1 MRSILQLLK
10 CFSLFALTLLSSFC
24 KKKKNSLCHFCCL
37 SALQLSVTDLACQKV
52 HSWASAWFYRRNNQV
67 HSPHFNILACK
78 IECCLKI
85 LAFAVFFFITLFWTH
100 TKACRNRRR
109 YLLAVYQPV
118 ISVSIFLKMWDA
130 LTLDIIMSTAMFCI
144 KLDFLYCPLNYSGA
158 SDHGYM
164 SLQRKWTPNGLLL
177 E

>member
-24 KKKKNSLCHFCCL
+24 KKKKTAFATFAVCQHYSFQSLISPAKKFTL
-37 SALQLSVTDLACQKV
+37 ELQHDFIEEIIKFTAHILIFLLARLSVVWK
-52 HSWASAWFYRRNNQV
+52 SWLLLY
-67 HSPHFNILACK
+67 
-78 IECCLKI
+78 
-85 LAFAVFFFITLFWTH
+85 FFFITLFWTH

-158 SDHGYM
+158 SDHGYT